1 MAERRSARPEG
12 WAQIGVDR
20 LTPDEAGPPG
30 IVLAVWGPAGAPG
43 RSVLAAALAAAAAA
57 RAASTTRAAR
67 GVRGTRAARGPAL
80 LIDAD
85 PYGGAQA
92 ALHRQLDDTSGL
104 LAATR
109 LAEAGTLDP
118 AALCDATVTL
128 PGGLRLLT
136 GLSEPADWPRLRPES
151 LAAVFE
157 TARRAAAITVVDCG
171 FCLEED
177 EELSYDT
184 SAPRRNAATIVAVTA
199 ADRLLAVGR
208 ADPVGAVRLRPALAA
223 LRTLRPEPVPVALRL
238 TGTDA
243 TARAWAHRLGA
254 ELTGSGAVS
263 RVHRW
268 PHDPNAVT
276 AQLTTGV
283 PVTVASVASGASEL
297 GRAANRLLP
306 LLTRGD
312 IAARGAVDM

>member
-1 MAERRSARPEG
+1 MVERRPARSVG

-20 LTPDEAGPPG
+20 LTPDGAGPRG
-30 IVLAVWGPAGAPG
+30 IVLAIWGPAGAPG
-43 RSVLAAALAAAAAA
+43 RSVLAAALAAAAQA
-57 RAASTTRAAR
+57 AASGISAPS
-67 GVRGTRAARGPAL
+67 GSAL

-104 LAATR
+104 LAAAR
-109 LAEAGTLDP
+109 LAEAGSLDP
-118 AALCDATVTL
+118 AALCDVTVTL

-151 LAAVFE
+151 LAAVLE
-157 TARRAAAITVVDCG
+157 TARWAAAITVVDCG

-184 SAPRRNAATIVAVTA
+184 SAPRRNAATTAVVAA

-223 LRTLRPEPVPVALRL
+223 LRTLRPEPEPVALRL
-238 TGTDA
+238 TGTGA
-243 TARAWAHRLGA
+243 AARAWAHRLGA

-283 PVTVASVASGASEL
+283 PVPVASAASDLA
-297 GRAANRLLP
+297 RAASRLLP
-306 LLTRGD
+306 LVTRGD
-312 IAARGAVDM
+312 IAARGAADV

>member
-1 MAERRSARPEG
+1 MADRSPARPEG

-20 LTPDEAGPPG
+20 LTPDDAAPRG

-43 RSVLAAALAAAAAA
+43 RSVLAAALAGAAQAAG
-57 RAASTTRAAR
+57 R
-67 GVRGTRAARGPAL
+67 PAL

-184 SAPRRNAATIVAVTA
+184 SAPRRNAATIEAVTA

-268 PHDPNAVT
+268 PHDPDAVT

-283 PVTVASVASGASEL
+283 PVAVAAGASDL
-297 GRAANRLLP
+297 ARAASRLLP
-306 LLTRGD
+306 LVTRGD
-312 IAARGAVDM
+312 IAARGAADV